1 MGTYLYSLDMKH
13 THNFLKYSFLLFL
26 LSFST
31 SALNAQKY
39 DKQVEKLARKIEN
52 QVIDWR
58 HWFHENAELSNREFK
73 TSQRIT
79 EILKD
84 MGYNPQTNVA
94 KTGVV
99 AVLNGKKRGP
109 VVALRADIDGLPIK
123 ERVDIPWASKMTGVY
138 NGETVPVMHACGHDT
153 HIGILLG
160 VAKILLDMKDEIPGK
175 VKFIF
180 QPAEEGAPDGE
191 EGGAKLMVK
200 EGVLNKPNVDAIF
213 GLHIKSG
220 LEVGQINIKSE
231 GIMAAV
237 NSFRI
242 DIKGKQSHGSRPW
255 NSVDPIITASQ
266 MVNNLQTI
274 VSRNMDLTNAPVVV
288 TVGAIHG
295 GVRSNIIPE
304 DLYMLGTIRTFDT
317 SMKEQVH
324 KRIKKIV
331 QMTAEANSATATID
345 INEGY
350 PVTYNDPELYSKMLP
365 TFERIAGKKNVNIIK
380 AVTGA
385 EDFSFFQQKVPGVYF
400 FIGGI
405 PKGFDSAKVADH
417 HTPDF
422 YVDDSGMLLGMKTMT
437 ALTLDYLHKSK

>member
-1 MGTYLYSLDMKH
+1 MKYTYI
-13 THNFLKYSFLLFL
+13 FLRNAFLVVL
-26 LSFST
+26 LSIST
-31 SALNAQKY
+31 TSLTAQKH
-39 DKQVEKLARKIEN
+39 DKKIEKLAREVES

-73 TSQRIT
+73 TSKRIA
-79 EILKD
+79 EILTK
-84 MGYNPQTNVA
+84 MGYNPQTNIA

-99 AVLNGKKRGP
+99 AILNGKKRGP

-160 VAKILLDMKDEIPGK
+160 VAKILKDMKDQIPGK

-191 EGGAKLMVK
+191 EGGAELMVK
-200 EGVLNKPNVDAIF
+200 EGVLKKPNVDAIF

-255 NSVDPIITASQ
+255 NSVDPIVTASQ

-304 DLYMLGTIRTFDT
+304 SVYMLGTIRTFDV
-317 SMKEQVH
+317 SMKKQVH
-324 KRIKKIV
+324 ERIRKIV
-331 QMTAEANSATATID
+331 QTTAEANNATATID
-345 INEGY
+345 INNGY
-350 PVTYNDPELYSKMLP
+350 PVTYNDPELYNEMFP
-365 TFERIAGKKNVNIIK
+365 TFERIAGKENVNIIK

-385 EDFSFFQQKVPGVYF
+385 EDFSFFQQKVPGIYF

-405 PKGFDSAKVADH
+405 PKGFDPAKVAGH

-437 ALTLDYLHKSK
+437 ALTLDYLHKSR

>member
-1 MGTYLYSLDMKH
+1 MKYTYI
-13 THNFLKYSFLLFL
+13 FLKNAFIVVL
-26 LSFST
+26 LSIST
-31 SALNAQKY
+31 TSLTAQKH
-39 DKQVEKLARKIEN
+39 DKKIEKLAREIES

-73 TSQRIT
+73 TSKRIA
-79 EILKD
+79 EILTK
-84 MGYNPQTNVA
+84 MGYNPQTNIA

-99 AVLNGKKRGP
+99 AILNGKKRGP

-160 VAKILLDMKDEIPGK
+160 VAKILKDMKDQIPGK

-191 EGGAKLMVK
+191 EGGAELMVK
-200 EGVLNKPNVDAIF
+200 EGVLKRPNVDAIF

-255 NSVDPIITASQ
+255 NSVDPIVTASQ

-304 DLYMLGTIRTFDT
+304 SVYMLGTIRTFDV
-317 SMKEQVH
+317 SMKKQVH
-324 KRIKKIV
+324 ERIRKIV
-331 QMTAEANSATATID
+331 QATAEANNATATID
-345 INEGY
+345 INNGY
-350 PVTYNDPELYSKMLP
+350 PVTYNDPELYNEMFP
-365 TFERIAGKKNVNIIK
+365 TFERIAGKENVNIIK

-385 EDFSFFQQKVPGVYF
+385 EDFSFFQQKVPGIYF

-405 PKGFDSAKVADH
+405 PKGFDPTKVADH

-437 ALTLDYLHKSK
+437 ALTIDYLNKSQ

>member
-39 DKQVEKLARKIEN
+39 DKQVEKLALKIEN

-58 HWFHENAELSNREFK
+58 HWFHKNAELSNREFK

-84 MGYNPQTNVA
+84 MGYKPQTNVA

-304 DLYMLGTIRTFDT
+304 DVYMLGTIRTFDT

-331 QMTAEANSATATID
+331 QMTAEANNATATID

-350 PVTYNDPELYSKMLP
+350 PVTYNDPELYNKMLP
-365 TFERIAGKKNVNIIK
+365 TFKRIAGKKNVNIIK

>member
-1 MGTYLYSLDMKH
+1 MPYRNLILRSLYIIIVIIPVNSI
-13 THNFLKYSFLLFL
+13 
-26 LSFST
+26 
-31 SALNAQKY
+31 SAQSY
-39 DKQVEKLARKIEN
+39 DSKVEKLATEIES
-52 QVIDWR
+52 QVIEWR
-58 HWFHENAELSNREFK
+58 HWFHQNAELSNREFK
-73 TSQRIT
+73 TSKRIA
-79 EILKD
+79 EILRD
-84 MGYNPQTNVA
+84 MGYKPQTNIA

-99 AVLNGKKRGP
+99 AVLNGNKRGP

-123 ERVDIPWASKMTGVY
+123 ERVNIPWASKMTGVY

-160 VAKILLDMKDEIPGK
+160 VAKILKDMKDQIPGK

-191 EGGAKLMVK
+191 EGGAELMVK
-200 EGVLNKPNVDAIF
+200 EGVLKKPDVDAIF

-255 NSVDPIITASQ
+255 NSVDPIVTASQ

-304 DLYMLGTIRTFDT
+304 SVYMLGTIRTFDA

-324 KRIKKIV
+324 ERIRKIV
-331 QMTAEANSATATID
+331 QTTAEANNATATID
-345 INEGY
+345 INNGY
-350 PVTYNDPELYSKMLP
+350 PVTYNDPKLYNEMFP
-365 TFERIAGKKNVNIIK
+365 TFERIAGKENVNIIK
-380 AVTGA
+380 AVTTGKPKPPFLIIA
-385 EDFSFFQQKVPGVYF
+385 
-400 FIGGI
+400 
-405 PKGFDSAKVADH
+405 PKGAPNMNKINVEMGIA
-417 HTPDF
+417 
-422 YVDDSGMLLGMKTMT
+422 
-437 ALTLDYLHKSK
+437 YLS

>member
-1 MGTYLYSLDMKH
+1 
-13 THNFLKYSFLLFL
+13 
-26 LSFST
+26 
-31 SALNAQKY
+31 
-39 DKQVEKLARKIEN
+39 
-52 QVIDWR
+52 
-58 HWFHENAELSNREFK
+58 
-73 TSQRIT
+73 
-79 EILKD
+79 
-84 MGYNPQTNVA
+84 
-94 KTGVV
+94 
-99 AVLNGKKRGP
+99 
-109 VVALRADIDGLPIK
+109 
-123 ERVDIPWASKMTGVY
+123 
-138 NGETVPVMHACGHDT
+138 MHACGHDT

-304 DLYMLGTIRTFDT
+304 DVYMLGTIRTFDT
-317 SMKEQVH
+317 SMKEQLKQTMPLLRLVSM
-324 KRIKKIV
+324 KDI
-331 QMTAEANSATATID
+331 QLLTTI
-345 INEGY
+345 
-350 PVTYNDPELYSKMLP
+350 
-365 TFERIAGKKNVNIIK
+365 
-380 AVTGA
+380 
-385 EDFSFFQQKVPGVYF
+385 
-400 FIGGI
+400 
-405 PKGFDSAKVADH
+405 
-417 HTPDF
+417 
-422 YVDDSGMLLGMKTMT
+422 
-437 ALTLDYLHKSK
+437 LDYTVKCFQHLKG

>member
-1 MGTYLYSLDMKH
+1 MGYSRNFALNTAFLY
-13 THNFLKYSFLLFL
+13 FLFL
-26 LSFST
+26 PGQAIHSQ
-31 SALNAQKY
+31 NY
-39 DKQVEKLARKIEN
+39 DKKIEKLALEIES

-73 TSQRIT
+73 TSKRIAT
-79 EILKD
+79 ILRD
-84 MGYNPQTNVA
+84 MGYKPQINVA

-99 AVLNGKKRGP
+99 AVLNGKERGP

-160 VAKILLDMKDEIPGK
+160 VAKILKDMKDQIPGK

-191 EGGAKLMVK
+191 EGGAELMVK
-200 EGVLNKPNVDAIF
+200 EGVLKNPNVDAIF

-242 DIKGKQSHGSRPW
+242 DIEGKQSHGSRPW
-255 NSVDPIITASQ
+255 NSVDPIVTASQ
-266 MVNNLQTI
+266 IVNNLQTI

-304 DLYMLGTIRTFDT
+304 SVYMLGTIRTFDV
-317 SMKEQVH
+317 SMKKQVH
-324 KRIKKIV
+324 ERIRKIV
-331 QMTAEANSATATID
+331 QMTAEANNATATID
-345 INEGY
+345 INDGY
-350 PVTYNDPELYSKMLP
+350 PVTYNDPELYNEMFP
-365 TFERIAGKKNVNIIK
+365 TF
-380 AVTGA
+380 
-385 EDFSFFQQKVPGVYF
+385 
-400 FIGGI
+400 
-405 PKGFDSAKVADH
+405 
-417 HTPDF
+417 
-422 YVDDSGMLLGMKTMT
+422 
-437 ALTLDYLHKSK
+437 